1 VPLCPA
7 SFLSAYF
14 KLRLICE
21 PQNLTLPLSFVLQLP
36 QFAGAMAQL
45 QVHPFYRLW
54 FTWIDPLT
62 LLLTSTTCFL
72 DPAAALE
79 LIVPAEVSAFVP
91 AQATLLHQT
100 GILYLFVG
108 TMFAV
113 LLRASTDLKVWRI
126 MQAATL
132 GVDVAL
138 IATMFV
144 SLETQRRLELGKWRG
159 MDFVN
164 LGFTVWVA
172 SIRTAYLTGV
182 GGGRQGR
189 ANKRK

>member
-1 VPLCPA
+1 MVQPH
-7 SFLSAYF
+7 
-14 KLRLICE
+14 I
-21 PQNLTLPLSFVLQLP
+21 
-36 QFAGAMAQL
+36 
-45 QVHPFYRLW
+45 HPFYRLW

-62 LLLTSTTCFL
+62 LILTSTTCFL

-79 LIVPAEVSAFVP
+79 LTVPAEVSAFVP
-91 AQATLLHQT
+91 TQAVLLHQT

-113 LLRASTDLKVWRI
+113 LLRASPDPKVWKI
-126 MQAATL
+126 VEAATL

-138 IATMFV
+138 IATVFV
-144 SLETQRRLELGKWRG
+144 SLETQGRLGLERWRG

-172 SIRTAYLTGV
+172 GIRVAYLAGV
-182 GGGRQGR
+182 GSGRQGR
-189 ANKRK
+189 AKKRKLL